1 MISLVRLVA
10 LSLCLLLPA
19 AARAQT
25 PPAAPPPAAQPP
37 AAPPPAT
44 QPPPTSP
51 LTIRLGDA
59 EFLPGGF
66 IDAMAVMRSTNVGSG
81 PPTTFSTIPF
91 ENTVQGNLRETRL
104 SSQTSRLNVLMTAP
118 VGAGSVRGF
127 LEIDFLGAGP
137 GNAFV
142 TANSH
147 TPRMRHAW
155 AQYRRGRFDFTGG
168 QTWTFLTPNRNGLS
182 PVSADVVTSQ
192 NLDPNLQLG
201 LVWARQTQFRFV
213 AHPSKTV
220 AAGVSIENAQPFV
233 GSAVVLPTS
242 FPAAEV
248 DAGATPGAPSP
259 YPDVIG
265 KIAFDPQTGKTHQHV
280 EAAFLVR
287 GYRTYNPATDSTFS
301 ATGTGFSASAV
312 VEPVKGLFLI
322 GTTLISDGGG
332 RYMIGQAPDFMVN
345 GDASITTIGST
356 SAMGGVEAQVKR
368 STMLF
373 GYYGTVRVDREIA
386 SDGGRAIGYGIA
398 GATAANR
405 SIEETT
411 AGVNHAFFRE
421 PRYGALQLIVQY
433 SYVTRKPWSVPEGT
447 PSSARAHMVYV
458 TARYVL
464 P

>member
-1 MISLVRLVA
+1 VA
-10 LSLCLLLPA
+10 ASGPVA
-19 AARAQT
+19 EGSGPVQ
-25 PPAAPPPAAQPP
+25 APPP
-37 AAPPPAT
+37 APPPAT
-44 QPPPTSP
+44 SP
-51 LTIRLGDA
+51 LTVRLGDA

-66 IDAMAVMRSTNVGSG
+66 VDAMAITRSTNVGSG
-81 PPTTFSTIPF
+81 PATTFGTIPF
-91 ENTVQGNLRETRL
+91 ENTPPGNLHETRL
-104 SSQTSRLNVLMTAP
+104 SSQTSRLNVMVTTP
-118 VGAGSVRGF
+118 VGGASVRGF

-155 AQYRRGRFDFTGG
+155 AQYRRGKFDFTGG

-182 PVSADVVTSQ
+182 PASADVVTSQ
-192 NLDPNLQLG
+192 NLDANLQLG

-213 AHPSKTV
+213 AHPSKSV
-220 AAGVSIENAQPFV
+220 AAGVSVENAQPFV
-233 GSAVVLPTS
+233 GGAVVLPAS

-280 EAAFLVR
+280 EAAVLVR
-287 GYRTYNPATDSTFS
+287 GYQTYDPAADRTFS

-322 GTTLISDGGG
+322 GTTLVSDGGG

-345 GDASITTIGST
+345 ADASITTIGST

-368 STMLF
+368 TTMLF
-373 GYYGTVRVDREIA
+373 GYYGTVRIDREIA
-386 SDGGRAIGYGIA
+386 LDGSRSIGYGIA
-398 GATAANR
+398 GSTTANR

-411 AGVNHAFFRE
+411 AGVNHSFFRE
-421 PRYGALQLIVQY
+421 PRYGAMQLIVQY

-447 PSSARAHMVYV
+447 PSSARAHMFYV
-458 TARYVL
+458 SARYVL